1 MPSRNT
7 IRKLSYKNTYV
18 NSQKVRKT
26 CGFQAVFL
34 HTRSAI
40 SLEKKPFLW
49 YAYYRQKEPGEK
61 EMEPFF
67 SEEQLNN
74 MSRENL
80 IGLMKIMKDQTIKK
94 DMEIQLLK
102 DKQRELEFINAMLS
116 DRLALAQRKQFGS
129 SSEKYAE
136 GYEQLDLF
144 NEAETSADPEAG
156 EPSFEEIH
164 PCSYKRKKRTGK
176 KEEDLSGFE
185 VTETLEYRLTGE
197 DCYCPDCGKKYKIV
211 TKETVKRL
219 KFVPAKFEVVEE
231 VTYVYSCP
239 ECGSMRR
246 PEKIPPLVSGGS
258 IATPSLVAGIM
269 NAKYVNGMPLAR
281 QEREFARYG
290 LNLSTKTMANWV
302 IGCADRYLK
311 LLYDRMKEEFL
322 KSRYIHCDETR
333 IQVTGEPDQK
343 GSTQNWM
350 WVYLTDEYSGS
361 PQMALFDYERTR
373 AGYHPVEF
381 LDGCFHGYLTCDG
394 YQAYHGLDNSI
405 TVTGCFT
412 HARRRFDA
420 ALTALKKDF
429 TKEQLKETVAYQAMA
444 RIGILYKVEELIG
457 NKTPEERYEER
468 QKQSRPIVDALFEW
482 LHSME
487 DSVDRSSL
495 IGDAILYTINQE
507 MYLRRYLE
515 DGRLSIDNNSAERA
529 IKNFAVGRRNWLF
542 ARSIRGA
549 DASAVVYSITE
560 TALLNGLKPYVYLT
574 YILDQLRQM
583 GPFPKPEELDRLLPW
598 SDDLPDGF
606 RTKNQG

>member
-1 MPSRNT
+1 
-7 IRKLSYKNTYV
+7 
-18 NSQKVRKT
+18 
-26 CGFQAVFL
+26 
-34 HTRSAI
+34 
-40 SLEKKPFLW
+40 
-49 YAYYRQKEPGEK
+49 
-61 EMEPFF
+61 MEPFF
-67 SEEQLNN
+67 TEEQLNN

-80 IGLMKIMKDQTIKK
+80 IEIMKIMKEQSAKK
-94 DMEIQLLK
+94 DTEIQLLK
-102 DKQRELEFINAMLS
+102 DKQKELEFMNAMLS
-116 DRLALAQRKQFGS
+116 DRLALARRKQFGS

-136 GYEQLDLF
+136 GYEQMDLF
-144 NEAETSADPEAG
+144 NEAEASADPEAE
-156 EPSFEEIH
+156 EPCFEEIH
-164 PCSYKRKKRTGK
+164 PSSYKRKKHIGK

-185 VTETLEYRLTGE
+185 VTETIEYKLAGE
-197 DCYCPDCGKKYKIV
+197 DRYCPDCGKKYKVV
-211 TKETVKRL
+211 TRETVKRL

-239 ECGSMRR
+239 ECGSMKR
-246 PEKIPPLVSGGS
+246 PEKTPPLVSGGS

-281 QEREFARYG
+281 QEREFARYN
-290 LNLSTKTMANWV
+290 LNLSTKTMANWI

-333 IQVTGEPDQK
+333 IQVIGEPDQK

-350 WVYLTDEYSGS
+350 WVYLTDEYSGA
-361 PQMALFDYERTR
+361 PRMALFDYERTR
-373 AGYHPVEF
+373 AGYHPVKF
-381 LDGCFHGYLTCDG
+381 LDGRFHGYLTCDG
-394 YQAYHGLDNSI
+394 YQAYHGLDDSI

-429 TKEQLKETVAYQAMA
+429 TREQLKETVAYNAMT
-444 RIGILYKVEELIG
+444 RIGILYKVEELIK

-468 QKQSRPIVDALFEW
+468 QKQSRPVVDALFEW

-495 IGDAILYTINQE
+495 IGDAILYTLNQE
-507 MYLRRYLE
+507 PYLRRYLD

-574 YILDQLRQM
+574 YVLDQIRQM
-583 GPFPKPEELDRLLPW
+583 GPFPKPEELNRLLPW
-598 SDDLPDGF
+598 SDDLPEGF
-606 RTKNQG
+606 RTKTKG